1 MTATD
6 SRITRRHAGTIAL
19 ALTFTLA
26 ASCALAQVAATA
38 PSVPTVN
45 VNASATATIT
55 NDRLQ
60 AWLRTEAENVS
71 PAAAAA
77 QVNTATAKALADA
90 KAFPGIKVT
99 TNGYSTQQIAEK
111 GKPTRWRVAQT
122 ISIDASDFTAAATL
136 LSKLQ
141 DENGLLLSGMSF
153 SITEKTRKDAED
165 SVTLQ
170 AIKGWQARAQQA
182 AAGLG
187 FASWRVGHVSVQTSG
202 GGPVFPVMRAQA
214 MSVSAAPPVAM
225 EGGTTDVTV
234 NVSGDAVL
242 VGSP

>member
-1 MTATD
+1 MTAIRPTTD
-6 SRITRRHAGTIAL
+6 LHIIAR
-19 ALTFTLA
+19 TLA
-26 ASCALAQVAATA
+26 VAIAIHVSFAHAQTPAVAAA
-38 PSVPTVN
+38 IPTVN
-45 VNASATATIT
+45 VNASATAIIT

-77 QVNTATAKALADA
+77 QVNATTAKALADA
-90 KAFPGIKVT
+90 KAYPGIKVA

-122 ISIDASDFTAAATL
+122 ISIDATDFTVAATL

-153 SITEKTRKDAED
+153 SIAEKTRRDAED

-187 FASWRVGHVSVQTSG
+187 FASWRVGHVSVQTTG
-202 GGPVFPVMRAQA
+202 GGPAFPMIRAQPMVA
-214 MSVSAAPPVAM
+214 MAAPPVAM
-225 EGGTTDVTV
+225 EAGTTDVTV

-242 VGSP
+242 VSSP

>member
-1 MTATD
+1 MTCYY
-6 SRITRRHAGTIAL
+6 HADANLRVIAGLLAL
-19 ALTFTLA
+19 AITLPVTAVHAQTPA
-26 ASCALAQVAATA
+26 AA
-38 PSVPTVN
+38 PSIPTVN
-45 VNASATATIT
+45 VNASATAIIT

-77 QVNTATAKALADA
+77 QVNATSAKAIADA
-90 KAFPGIKVT
+90 KAYPGIKVAT
-99 TNGYSTQQIAEK
+99 SGYSTQQIAEK

-122 ISIDASDFTAAATL
+122 ITLDATDFTAAATL

-153 SITEKTRKDAED
+153 SIADKTRRDAED
-165 SVTLQ
+165 NVTLQ
-170 AIKGWQARAQQA
+170 AIKGWQARAQHA

-202 GGPVFPVMRAQA
+202 GGPAFPMMRAQA
-214 MSVSAAPPVAM
+214 MGAMAAPPVAL
-225 EGGTTDVTV
+225 EAGTTDVTV

-242 VGSP
+242 VSAP